1 MFLLILC
8 WFSVSV
14 VDMHGR
20 DAAAT
25 INNALSAITIH
36 RRGLQLDGKFF
47 DLHCRITDAVV
58 AGGHFNDDYMAA
70 LGYELASLD
79 KTVFEE
85 VVNLMRRQLG
95 TGEVTGF
102 GQQPLLVAD
111 GDVYGLFL
119 RLRTTLLFSLLR
131 NYMGKFHMGCQHLLM
146 YFHQGHT
153 SVVLSILIACTLSQ
167 WSPWD
172 RHVLCCSLDR
182 RHRFTTLALLVDV
195 VAMLLTLL
203 PWWHPNI
210 LTSLCK

>member
-1 MFLLILC
+1 MFLLILY

-102 GQQPLLVAD
+102 GQQPLLIAD

-131 NYMGKFHMGCQHLLM
+131 NYMGKLHMGCQHLLICFLLGPYKRGFVNLDCLYIEPM
-146 YFHQGHT
+146 VAMGQTRIMLFLGQKTTIYDTCPVGRRGGDVVDT
-153 SVVLSILIACTLSQ
+153 SPLVAPQ
-167 WSPWD
+167 Y
-172 RHVLCCSLDR
+172 LDR
-182 RHRFTTLALLVDV
+182 
-195 VAMLLTLL
+195 
-203 PWWHPNI
+203 
-210 LTSLCK
+210 SL